1 MVNRKRFDL
10 KPSRYIGEL
19 VHKFCKSF
27 AQIICANEEKDTDTP
42 HVTTEL
48 YSKGID
54 KYKSELDVS
63 TLLLTIRKV
72 DWLYDLLLNDRL
84 KFLEK
89 YSQ

>member
-19 VHKFCKSF
+19 IHKFCKYF
-27 AQIICANEEKDTDTP
+27 TKKVCGNEEKDTDTP
-42 HVTTEL
+42 HVATEL
-48 YSKGID
+48 FSKGID
-54 KYKSELDVS
+54 KYKSELDIS